1 MICEYALTNVRPE
14 KGGNN
19 NHVVSV
25 ICFIHVPNLPYRR
38 LNVNLKVTGRVFC
51 VKALPIWD
59 VGQLRDWIWWREM
72 FGKWMS

>member
-51 VKALPIWD
+51 VEALPI
-59 VGQLRDWIWWREM
+59 
-72 FGKWMS
+72 